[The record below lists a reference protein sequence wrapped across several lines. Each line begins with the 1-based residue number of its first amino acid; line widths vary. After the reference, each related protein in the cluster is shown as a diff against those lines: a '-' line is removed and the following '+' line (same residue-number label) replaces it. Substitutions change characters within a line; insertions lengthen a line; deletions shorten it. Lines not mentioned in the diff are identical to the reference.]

1 MGERVHLDFS
11 PSFFLLLRG
20 RGVEVNAFFFPRYM
34 KRWKE
39 EGGKGYIGFFWK
51 CFFHCGEGREG
62 FIEGNFFL
70 QIHYG
75 TGERV
80 HRGKGCTGGKGES

>member
-1 MGERVHLDFS
+1 MHRGKGCKLI
-11 PSFFLLLRG
+11 SFFLFFT
-20 RGVEVNAFFFPRYM
+20 VEGEGGGGQCFFSPKYM

-62 FIEGNFFL
+62 
-70 QIHYG
+70 
-75 TGERV
+75 
-80 HRGKGCTGGKGES
+80 KGV